1 LLTKAAQWE
10 PRASLIS
17 PLRRTSAVAQIIPQ
31 VLTENEHNHGI
42 EITQS
47 AQARR
52 ASRQT
57 R

>member
-1 LLTKAAQWE
+1 MGTK
-10 PRASLIS
+10 SKLIN